1 MLRQVSRRSC
11 AGILEVSD
19 PTDLWSVLV
28 DDLSLLRVLKALA
41 DQRRFRMVQEIAAVG
56 ELSCGQIAERFDVSQ
71 PTISHHLKILTEA
84 NVLAVR
90 REGQHGF
97 ISVNQE
103 LVDEAISLLPQ
114 RLRSKPRAVSKPRR
128 RAR

>member
-1 MLRQVSRRSC
+1 
-11 AGILEVSD
+11 
-19 PTDLWSVLV
+19 V